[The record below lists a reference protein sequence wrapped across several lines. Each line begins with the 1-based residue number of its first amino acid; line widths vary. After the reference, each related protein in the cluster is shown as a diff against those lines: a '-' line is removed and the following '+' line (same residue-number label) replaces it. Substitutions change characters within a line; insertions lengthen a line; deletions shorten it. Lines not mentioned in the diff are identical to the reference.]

1 MLVPIRTS
9 GDGPTSFWVHSL
21 LGEISWVM
29 RLAHYLGERFP
40 VYAFQTPAGA
50 ASPARFTTMEQ
61 MAAAYVSALRT
72 VQPNG
77 PYTLGGYSL
86 GGAIAF
92 EMAQQLQAA
101 GESVSSL
108 VLIDSYAPGSGAT
121 RSFTELSWDGFMV
134 LMLTNTLVAQWKG
147 GEPLRREMLPARD
160 PEGQFQVAARHL
172 RATTSVP
179 QSHEELQAMLRR
191 SLESSLANATL
202 FERYQARPFP
212 GKLDTLLFRNT
223 QGFVSESN
231 TLGIPAVQIDEAD
244 DDHGWS
250 RWLPQAPRIL
260 HIDSDHFSLGQEPA
274 ITQIAQEIAA
284 TLISPRSRPHR
295 EDIFAVVKEQVLR
308 VLDGVSPHSVT
319 PETSLR
325 ELGANSIDRV
335 EVAIF
340 SMERLNLDVPRAAFS
355 NVHDLRGLVDLFQAH
370 TT

>member
-1 MLVPIRTS
+1 
-9 GDGPTSFWVHSL
+9 
-21 LGEISWVM
+21 
-29 RLAHYLGERFP
+29 
-40 VYAFQTPAGA
+40 
-50 ASPARFTTMEQ
+50 
-61 MAAAYVSALRT
+61 
-72 VQPNG
+72 
-77 PYTLGGYSL
+77 
-86 GGAIAF
+86 
-92 EMAQQLQAA
+92 
-101 GESVSSL
+101 
-108 VLIDSYAPGSGAT
+108 
-121 RSFTELSWDGFMV
+121 
-134 LMLTNTLVAQWKG
+134 MLTNTLVAQWKG

-202 FERYQARPFP
+202 FERYRARPFP

-250 RWLPQAPRIL
+250 CWLPQAPRIL